1 MKTYTFKDHLHNF
14 SVWTAARASQRGFTS
29 TKNIKTAIEF
39 SGLRSFAESEEDISE
54 EKFEGFHRQCCF
66 EIIKSLNQQLP
77 GKTSYGRAAKIVAI
91 YLKTSIII
99 RNKGVGTPSEI
110 IHPPIDNILLQNI
123 HKKIDIPSISDI
135 KWTKLTEQQ
144 YWELVSILKNSVQTF
159 NWKLE
164 EFWTPEI

>member
-1 MKTYTFKDHLHNF
+1 MATYTFKDHLHNY

-54 EKFEGFHRQCCF
+54 DEFEFFHRNCCHK
-66 EIIKSLNQQLP
+66 IIKSLNQILP
-77 GKTSYGRAAKIVAI
+77 EITSYGRAAKIIAI

-99 RNKGVGTPSEI
+99 RNKGIGIKSEI

-123 HKKIDIPSISDI
+123 IKKIDIPSIKGT
-135 KWTKLTEQQ
+135 KWTTLTEQQ
-144 YWELVSILKNSVQTF
+144 YWKLVSELKKSVPKF